1 MYIRKTSRKNK
12 DGSKVT
18 YVQLAHNVW
27 DSEKGYSRP
36 EIIHNF
42 GRLDQLDLDSLER
55 LARSICRLLDP
66 AAVLRVEAMLEGNG
80 DIRIEN
86 RRAMG
91 GAWLLDQ
98 LWQQLGMKEVL
109 LELIEER
116 EFRTPVERLVF
127 AMVANRA
134 LAPMSKLAIEEW
146 VAEDVRIEELEGI
159 SSQQLYRAMDFLL
172 GCSDDIQKEIY
183 DSVANILTLEVD
195 LLYFDTTSTYFAI
208 EGDDEDSFRKQGFS
222 KDKRPD
228 LPQVVIG
235 LAVTRDGIPVRHWVW
250 PGNTADVSVI
260 DEVKGDL
267 MGWKL
272 GRVISVLDR
281 GFVSEDNL
289 RTLQKAGGH
298 YIIGEKLRSGKPEVE
313 QALSRKGRYRKVQE
327 NLETK
332 EIVVGTGEAR
342 HRYVLVRNPKQAE
355 RDRARREKILKKI
368 EEELRSLRYLPDGQH
383 TKAVCELRSH
393 KTYGSYLR
401 LQKNGR
407 LKIDRS
413 KVKDEERLDGKY
425 LLRTS
430 DDTLDPEDV
439 ALGYKQ
445 LVDIEEAFRTLKQT
459 LELRPVYHR
468 LEDRIRSHVMLCW
481 LALLLIR
488 VAENKADRTWAQ
500 MRRILDR
507 MVVADLTSTHG
518 IWTQRTETTKDQ
530 ESIFKALDIP
540 EPPRVISVQSTTH

>member
-1 MYIRKTSRKNK
+1 MRLNK
-12 DGSKVT
+12 
-18 YVQLAHNVW
+18 
-27 DSEKGYSRP
+27 
-36 EIIHNF
+36 
-42 GRLDQLDLDSLER
+42 
-55 LARSICRLLDP
+55 
-66 AAVLRVEAMLEGNG
+66 
-80 DIRIEN
+80 
-86 RRAMG
+86 
-91 GAWLLDQ
+91 
-98 LWQQLGMKEVL
+98 
-109 LELIEER
+109 
-116 EFRTPVERLVF
+116 
-127 AMVANRA
+127 
-134 LAPMSKLAIEEW
+134 
-146 VAEDVRIEELEGI
+146 
-159 SSQQLYRAMDFLL
+159 
-172 GCSDDIQKEIY
+172 
-183 DSVANILTLEVD
+183 
-195 LLYFDTTSTYFAI
+195 
-208 EGDDEDSFRKQGFS
+208 DDEDSFRERGFS

-250 PGNTADVSVI
+250 PGNTTDVSVI

-281 GFVSEDNL
+281 GFVSKANL
-289 RTLQKAGGH
+289 RMLQRAGGH

-313 QALSRKGRYRKVQE
+313 EALSRKGRYRKVQD

-355 RDRARREKILKKI
+355 RDRARREAILREI

-383 TKAVCELRSH
+383 TKAMCELRSH
-393 KTYGSYLR
+393 KTYGRFLR

-413 KVKDEERLDGKY
+413 KVKDEKRLDGKY

-430 DDTLDPEDV
+430 DDTLDSEDV

-530 ESIFKALDIP
+530 TFIFKALGIP
-540 EPPRVISVQSTTH
+540 EPPRVISVHSTTD

>member
-1 MYIRKTSRKNK
+1 
-12 DGSKVT
+12 
-18 YVQLAHNVW
+18 
-27 DSEKGYSRP
+27 
-36 EIIHNF
+36 
-42 GRLDQLDLDSLER
+42 
-55 LARSICRLLDP
+55 
-66 AAVLRVEAMLEGNG
+66 
-80 DIRIEN
+80 
-86 RRAMG
+86 
-91 GAWLLDQ
+91 
-98 LWQQLGMKEVL
+98 VL
-109 LELIEER
+109 LELLEER

-172 GCSDDIQKEIY
+172 QCSDDIQKEIY

-195 LLYFDTTSTYFAI
+195 LIYFDTTSTYFEI
-208 EGDDEDSFRKQGFS
+208 EGDDEDSFRQQGFS

-235 LAVTRDGIPVRHWVW
+235 LAVTRNGIPVRHWVW

-260 DEVKGDL
+260 DEVKEDL
-267 MGWKL
+267 IGWKL

-289 RTLQKAGGH
+289 RTLQRAGGH

-355 RDRARREKILKKI
+355 RDRARREKILKRL

-393 KTYGSYLR
+393 KTYGRYLR

-530 ESIFKALDIP
+530 ESIFRALDIP